1 MIARKGTEQLRKRY
15 FQDRVALVPT
25 LIRGCEG
32 WVLTNAPGPFF
43 WPASLIEK
51 E

>member
-15 FQDRVALVPT
+15 FQDRVGLVPT